1 MNFKHLVLSALLLA
15 SSSIHAGD
23 TIGWGNG
30 PSYPPSPSYPPQT
43 PSFPSQQ
50 PSYPSYPSYPSSPSQ
65 PSDPS
70 FPGTISIGNDPWG
83 NSSQPRIVEEN
94 VQSYFQSDDVLN
106 LLEDPYIEM
115 QLQGQQI
122 RDITVITSSEDGNGL
137 ATMVLNGQSIE
148 SSKQVSRLLA
158 PLSFRVD
165 PFSNVAGRSLLSA
178 QLYMRGDFY
187 VEKVIFNLLSSNSP
201 SGPGPCP
208 PPHGQPQG
216 PQIEVV
222 RQPISQQIQQEGGL
236 DLNRVFNLL
245 MTRQGQVIRRVNVV
259 ARGNGSASLLVNNQ
273 AVSYAQGIGYNSS
286 RLSFDLNPR
295 SSVGREIQA
304 LKLYFRGN
312 IIIDE
317 VSIEVESL
325 QPINQGGFGYDDHQ
339 HHDNHGDF
347 GHNNNGFEGPRHR

>member
-23 TIGWGNG
+23 TIGWGSG
-30 PSYPPSPSYPPQT
+30 SSSPSFPPQPPSS
-43 PSFPSQQ
+43 PSQQ
-50 PSYPSYPSYPSSPSQ
+50 PQYPSYPTSPSQ

-94 VQSYFQSDDVLN
+94 VQRYFQSDDILD
-106 LLEDPYIEM
+106 LLQDSYIEM

-122 RDITVITSSEDGNGL
+122 RDITVIASSEDGSGL

-148 SSKQVSRLLA
+148 SSKLA
-158 PLSFRVD
+158 ARPLSPLSFRVD
-165 PFSNVAGRSLLSA
+165 PFANVAGRSLRSA
-178 QLYMRGDFY
+178 QLFMRGNFY
-187 VEKVIFNLLSSNSP
+187 VDKIVFNLLSSNSS
-201 SGPGPCP
+201 SGPGSFP
-208 PPHGQPQG
+208 PPPGQPQG

-222 RQPISQQIQQEGGL
+222 RMPISQQIQQEGGL
-236 DLNRVFNLL
+236 DLNRIFNLL
-245 MTRQGQVIRRVNVV
+245 MTRQGQVIRRVNII
-259 ARGNGSASLLVNNQ
+259 ARGNGQASLLVNNQ
-273 AVSYAQGIGYNSS
+273 AVSFAQGIGYNSS

-325 QPINQGGFGYDDHQ
+325 QPINQGGFGHDDRE
-339 HHDNHGDF
+339 HHDNRGDS
-347 GHNNNGFEGPRHR
+347 GHNNNGFEGHGHR